1 MGDLMEI
8 VTFELSNYRS
18 IQRTERL
25 ALGNPTVIVG
35 PNNEGKSNII
45 RALVTCVRFL
55 CASPRE
61 TLLTRS
67 WGYEWSRD
75 FPISLQ
81 EKSPGGESLFQVEFQ
96 LDAKERASFLKM
108 VGSKNNGKLKIEIS
122 LGNDT
127 PPKFNVLKQGGG
139 KEAMNRRSHKIREFL
154 RNHLRIEHIPAVR
167 TADEA
172 RRVIHQLIQDD
183 LAQIEG
189 SEEYRQ
195 AMRAIVALQK
205 PIFDRLGKSLTT
217 SLRAFLPDIKA
228 VKISAELEARQ
239 RALRSSYDINIDDG
253 TATALDKKGDGV
265 QSLAALALMKHAVTP
280 QLGDVSLV
288 LAIEEPE
295 THLHPSAI
303 HRLQEVISDLSKEH
317 QVIISTHCPLF
328 VDRKDVSKNIIVN
341 KKRARASRSVNEV
354 REALGVRVS
363 DNLRNAEIVLI
374 VEGETDRNLLISIM
388 KNSSAAIGR
397 ALDSGI
403 FAIDSLAGASN
414 LTYKLQLLR
423 DSMCQCLVLLDRDKA
438 GDEAKR
444 RAIEVGLLATADA
457 FQLSRQGGKESELE
471 DFIEEG
477 IYAHLLTACG
487 VDISK
492 PSTKEARLKWSDRL
506 TAMADRQGHPIS
518 DADLT
523 SIKVRVAALAQEAPG
538 TALKAWMR
546 EPIDSVISAVEK
558 RLAERT

>member
-1 MGDLMEI
+1 MEI

-55 CASPRE
+55 CSSPRE
-61 TLLTRS
+61 SLLTRS

-75 FPISLQ
+75 FPIALQ
-81 EKSPGGESLFQVEFQ
+81 EKNPSGESLFHVEFQ
-96 LDAKERASFLKM
+96 LDVKERASFLKT

-122 LGNDT
+122 LGNES

-183 LAQIEG
+183 LAQIES
-189 SEEYRQ
+189 SEEYKD
-195 AMRAIVALQK
+195 AMRAIGALQK
-205 PIFDRLGKSLTT
+205 PIFDRLGRSLTA

-228 VKISAELEARQ
+228 VKISAGLEARQ

-295 THLHPSAI
+295 SHLHPSAI

-363 DNLRNAEIVLI
+363 DNLTNAEIVLI
-374 VEGETDRNLLISIM
+374 VEGETDRHLLSAIM
-388 KNSSAAIGR
+388 RSSSATVGR

-423 DSMCQCLVLLDRDKA
+423 DSMCQCLVLLDKDKA
-438 GDEAKR
+438 GDEAKKK
-444 RAIEVGLLATADA
+444 AIEVGVLTPADA
-457 FQLSRQGGKESELE
+457 FQLSRPGAKESELE
-471 DFIEEG
+471 DFVDEG
-477 IYAHLLTACG
+477 LYVQLLREYG
-487 VDISK
+487 VDMSK
-492 PSTKEARLKWSDRL
+492 PSGKEAKQKWSDRL
-506 TAMADRQGHPIS
+506 MALAERQAHPLS
-518 DADLT
+518 EVDLM
-523 SIKVRVAALAQEAPG
+523 SIKIKVAALVQASPG
-538 TALKAWMR
+538 SALKAWLR
-546 EPIDSVISAVEK
+546 EPINSVISAIEG
-558 RLAERT
+558 RLAMRG